1 MKIVL
6 MGTGAFGVP
15 AFTAAASNHE
25 ILGVLTSPD
34 KPRGR
39 NLKVSP
45 SPVKVWAERHKLSLF
60 QPADIHSKESEE
72 LLKSFGA
79 DIFLVIAYGH
89 ILSKSILSL
98 PRLLALNLHA
108 SLLPRYRGAAP
119 IHWAL
124 LNGDDRTGVSL
135 IRMTEKL
142 DAGDIVLQKET
153 PVEHGDDIFSLRDRL
168 SLMGAEVVAQAL
180 DSIQKGKAA
189 FTPQEQSLVT
199 QARKLTKEDGRLDWG
214 ESAVK
219 IWNHVR
225 ALKDW
230 PGSYSFYEKDR
241 ISILSAEPVS
251 PPFGEAAPPGR
262 ILRASVREGLV
273 VASGDGAVRIHRLQ
287 LMGRQ
292 PLDAKDFLNGFPL
305 EEGSFFE

>member
-251 PPFGEAAPPGR
+251 PPFGEAAPPG
-262 ILRASVREGLV
+262 
-273 VASGDGAVRIHRLQ
+273 
-287 LMGRQ
+287 
-292 PLDAKDFLNGFPL
+292 
-305 EEGSFFE
+305 